1 MKEAREEF
9 ALFVNT
15 GWARAM
21 GILFTT
27 LGIALTLMFGITA
40 LTLGIVSIFVSSLAS
55 KMDTVLMIFLPATAI
70 SLIMAIWGNYMRKKI
85 KRFRS
90 YVKTLNGKPYGTIKD
105 LAKSVRKPEKFV
117 RKDLKKMI
125 KKQMFLEGH
134 LDKGETCLI
143 ASDEAYD
150 QYLAAEKNAEQIQK
164 EAAEDPRKKLSEE
177 AKKVIEEGDRYI
189 EEIRRSNDAIPGVE
203 VSNKMYHLENVIRR
217 IFQRVEQ
224 HPELI
229 NDLHKFMD
237 YYLPTTMKL
246 LKAYEELDKQDVEGE
261 NIKTA
266 KQEIENTLDTIN
278 TAFENLLDSFFKDTA
293 WDISSDITVLE
304 TMLAQEG
311 LTKGDFNIKEKES
324 HE

>member
-1 MKEAREEF
+1 
-9 ALFVNT
+9 
-15 GWARAM
+15 M

-189 EEIRRSNDAIPGVE
+189 EEIRRSNDAIPGEE
-203 VSNKMYHLENVIRR
+203 VSEKIFRMEVLTRR
-217 IFQRVEQ
+217 IFERVKEE
-224 HPELI
+224 PDTVDDIRRL
-229 NDLHKFMD
+229 MD
-237 YYLPTTMKL
+237 YYLPTAIKL
-246 LKAYEELDKQDVEGE
+246 LEAYEELDRQPVQGE
-261 NIKTA
+261 NIVTSK
-266 KQEIENTLDTIN
+266 KEIEETLDTLN
-278 TAFENLLDSFFKDTA
+278 AAFERLLDNLFRDTA
-293 WDISSDITVLE
+293 WDVSSDVSVLK

-311 LTKGDFNIKEKES
+311 LTGKDFKS
-324 HE
+324 HNTEVDR